1 MRRQNRKAL
10 ANHLGDGPSNC
21 PLSKSSNVNPCP
33 GANYG
38 EGWEDSSGD
47 KTSAKYLDFIIC
59 YQHEN
64 NVAHDAD
71 NMAKYQKWRFDVQ
84 TIGGNI
90 EDEEGD
96 ESTRVRDDGEELRLH
111 LKTISECFSRNR
123 KESLP
128 GE

>member
-1 MRRQNRKAL
+1 MQ
-10 ANHLGDGPSNC
+10 
-21 PLSKSSNVNPCP
+21 
-33 GANYG
+33 
-38 EGWEDSSGD
+38 
-47 KTSAKYLDFIIC
+47 IIW
-59 YQHEN
+59 QSI
-64 NVAHDAD
+64 
-71 NMAKYQKWRFDVQ
+71 KKWRFDVQ